1 MIPMT
6 ADVRKRLRQAGF
18 TKNEYGGR
26 CCETGETVPPG
37 EGLVRMESP
46 GGWKLCTVRGALRRL
61 DRIAGPARPVSRSLL
76 PLLRRQPGYAA
87 TAIAARTLLGRA
99 GC

>member
-6 ADVRKRLRQAGF
+6 AAERTRLRQAGF

-26 CCETGETVPPG
+26 CCETGEMVPPG
-37 EGLVRMESP
+37 EGWVRMESP

-61 DRIAGPARPVSRSLL
+61 NRLAGPARPVSRSLL
-76 PLLRRQPGYAA
+76 PLLHRQPGYAA
-87 TAIAARTLLGRA
+87 TAIAASTLLGGTGR
-99 GC
+99 